1 MKRGY
6 SLIELV
12 LVMFLLVLVAF
23 YVFSVTG
30 IGSQAYLRLT
40 ERQNLTADLRIG
52 LSYLDVKIK
61 TNDRSGAVSIRPDPF
76 TGQTALLIGHEIDGQ
91 PYQTW
96 IYLYDGALYELFVS
110 ERATVNPAM
119 GNRIVAMDALQLDQ
133 PAGNLIRV
141 TLVRGTGQEA
151 RTRTRTIGLRS
162 DGGAE

>member
-1 MKRGY
+1 
-6 SLIELV
+6 
-12 LVMFLLVLVAF
+12 
-23 YVFSVTG
+23 
-30 IGSQAYLRLT
+30 
-40 ERQNLTADLRIG
+40 
-52 LSYLDVKIK
+52 
-61 TNDRSGAVSIRPDPF
+61 
-76 TGQTALLIGHEIDGQ
+76 
-91 PYQTW
+91 
-96 IYLYDGALYELFVS
+96 LFVS